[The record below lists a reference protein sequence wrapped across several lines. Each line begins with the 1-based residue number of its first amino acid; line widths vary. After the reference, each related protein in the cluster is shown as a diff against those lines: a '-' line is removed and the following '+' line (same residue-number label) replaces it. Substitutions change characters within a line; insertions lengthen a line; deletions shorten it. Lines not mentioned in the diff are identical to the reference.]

1 MANPM
6 KGQIDLTLGTDTYK
20 ARLSVDSI
28 MQIEAACGCGI
39 IKLANKMAEGDI
51 RMSDVI
57 YVLTPALRGGGK
69 DIQENDIKKIVADIG
84 LVNATKAVA
93 ELLTQSLTTDS
104 GEEGEA
110 EGKKKE

>member
-20 ARLSVDSI
+20 ARLTVDSI
-28 MQIEAACGCGI
+28 MQIEAAGGCGI

-51 RMSDVI
+51 RMSDLI
-57 YVLTPALRGGGK
+57 YVLTPALRGGGN
-69 DIQENDIKKIVADIG
+69 DLQQEDVKKLVGNTGIVDSA
-84 LVNATKAVA
+84 KAVA
-93 ELLTQSLTTDS
+93 ELLTKSLTTDS

>member
-1 MANPM
+1 
-6 KGQIDLTLGTDTYK
+6 
-20 ARLSVDSI
+20 
-28 MQIEAACGCGI
+28 
-39 IKLANKMAEGDI
+39 
-51 RMSDVI
+51 MSDVI

-104 GEEGEA
+104 GEEGE